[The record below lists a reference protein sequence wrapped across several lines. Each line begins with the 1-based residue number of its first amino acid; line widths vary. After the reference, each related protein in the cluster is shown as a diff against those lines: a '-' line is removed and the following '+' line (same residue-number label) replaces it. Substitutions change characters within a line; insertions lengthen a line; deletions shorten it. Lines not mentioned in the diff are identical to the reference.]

1 MTAVY
6 LPGQMDLPETEP
18 SEHQWMSARCAIPL
32 KPSKPQLPCDV
43 GLFSDDAAQTD
54 LIDYLKGGRQ

>member
-18 SEHQWMSARCAIPL
+18 TSAQWLAYKAANTL

-43 GLFSDDAAQTD
+43 GLFSDNAAQID
-54 LIDYLKGGRQ
+54 LIDMIGGRK